1 MGKID
6 YIKVEEFNAGIKEL
20 EYGYNSVIEHLY
32 NIEDNFKIQAERQ
45 DYSYFQIDEIA
56 YENDESRMEEIVNA
70 LYATYI
76 PFCVLFKSSDGV
88 LKIYIGTEY
97 KYAEVIYNIL
107 NSSFWVNSKQMEN
120 GTAEHRELLSK
131 REVFDDS
138 YNFSGV
144 IRGGIKKNDKNEKT
158 TVIDSIMSGIRGENF
173 SIVVVAK
180 PMNRRDIITLLDD
193 WSELKNRGEII
204 KSRQVSMHDDLH
216 SVSYTETSHKVM
228 NYLEIIDR
236 YCDLY
241 SNSLGEG
248 LWECTIK
255 YFADSES
262 IVSAVA
268 GILISKLYTAEV
280 PERIL
285 CKSIPHI
292 GYNDELYINRV
303 NVSIDNGPKMQF
315 PVYSSFISSEELAVV
330 TELALLYKEGRTR
343 NITEDNARN
352 LLLRAETMGE
362 SWATKILEKL
372 FNNID

>member
-1 MGKID
+1 
-6 YIKVEEFNAGIKEL
+6 
-20 EYGYNSVIEHLY
+20 
-32 NIEDNFKIQAERQ
+32 
-45 DYSYFQIDEIA
+45 
-56 YENDESRMEEIVNA
+56 
-70 LYATYI
+70 
-76 PFCVLFKSSDGV
+76 
-88 LKIYIGTEY
+88 
-97 KYAEVIYNIL
+97 
-107 NSSFWVNSKQMEN
+107 MEN

-144 IRGGIKKNDKNEKT
+144 IRGGIKKKDKNEKT

-330 TELALLYKEGRTR
+330 TELPRYDAIGIPVRENVRFDLAQTIKGDIVLGDILQNRRKTKEKYCLDINELNRHALVVGLTGGGKTNTIKNILVETTKKKKIPFLVVEPAKKEYWELYKLGF
-343 NITEDNARN
+343 
-352 LLLRAETMGE
+352 AEI
-362 SWATKILEKL
+362 S
-372 FNNID
+372 F